1 MYTVREDPKL
11 YTDYVKDKAAA
22 IAFGKALF
30 WDMQYGSDAV
40 QACASCHY
48 HGGIDPR
55 TKDQLNPGIN
65 ANDSQFGNPS
75 DVIEKVKNVDGNPW
89 FAPNYEVTAKD
100 FPFHSRD
107 PETAGVPRSAD
118 NSADEFGNVVRDVN
132 DVMSSQGV
140 RSAKFLGVLPK
151 VALDL
156 GLPLKDPVFTL
167 KKVNIRRVEPRNTP
181 TMINA
186 VFNADNF
193 WDGRASNVF
202 NGVNPF
208 GFRDQTST
216 LLKNI
221 NGTLSPVQVR
231 LFFSSLASQAVG
243 PPVSDFEM
251 AYQGRDFP
259 RIGRKML
266 SLKPLAKQ
274 LVHPQDSVLGSM
286 SNAKLKGSTVTGNPG
301 LNVATYADMV
311 KKAFKDEW
319 WNSKDIAS
327 VDPTS
332 LLTKLPDKQ
341 DPRTFIINLGKAIIQ
356 KWRSNFIWG
365 PNDFSQMEYNFSLF
379 AGLAVQLYE
388 ATLIADDT
396 PYDRAVGANLNVR
409 GGRQPDRRAD
419 LSALPDPDGSAA
431 IAKTGTATVWAGLG
445 PNQRRRCGLPRV
457 SYSGGIHRA
466 LDPWSSGR

>member
-1 MYTVREDPKL
+1 MKVLTRAGNGGWRRGRDSSIPAQIMVSLICLTLILSGVPGVARAEVTVPPGLLSLKDVPVREDPKL

-55 TKDQLNPGIN
+55 TKGQLNPGSN
-65 ANDSQFGNPS
+65 ANDSQFGNPA
-75 DVIEKVKNVDGNPW
+75 DVIEKVMNVDGNPR
-89 FAPNYEVTAKD
+89 FAPNYEVTADD
-100 FPFHSRD
+100 FPFHSRK
-107 PETAGVPRSAD
+107 PETAPVLRSD
-118 NSADEFGNVVRDVN
+118 PNSIRPPDPLVQFANVERDVN
-132 DVMSSQGV
+132 DVISSQGV

-231 LFFSSLASQAVG
+231 IFFSSLASQAVG

-274 LVHPQDSVLGSM
+274 LVHPHGQR
-286 SNAKLKGSTVTGNPG
+286 PG
-301 LNVATYADMV
+301 QHV
-311 KKAFKDEW
+311 K
-319 WNSKDIAS
+319 
-327 VDPTS
+327 
-332 LLTKLPDKQ
+332 
-341 DPRTFIINLGKAIIQ
+341 
-356 KWRSNFIWG
+356 
-365 PNDFSQMEYNFSLF
+365 
-379 AGLAVQLYE
+379 
-388 ATLIADDT
+388 
-396 PYDRAVGANLNVR
+396 
-409 GGRQPDRRAD
+409 RQA
-419 LSALPDPDGSAA
+419 
-431 IAKTGTATVWAGLG
+431 
-445 PNQRRRCGLPRV
+445 
-457 SYSGGIHRA
+457 
-466 LDPWSSGR
+466 